1 MLMIRTRFAPSPTGY
16 LHIGG
21 ARTALF
27 SWLFA
32 RRHQGRFVLRIE
44 DTDAVRS
51 TQEAIQAILDGMSWM
66 GLDWDE
72 GPFYQTDRYDLY
84 RNEAARLLEE
94 GKAYKC
100 YCTAEELE
108 AKRKQALEEGKT
120 PRYDRTCRERS
131 DQPEGK
137 PFTLRFKA
145 PLEGATTVNDLVQG
159 EVTFQH
165 EELDDIIIQRT
176 DGSPTYNFCVVIDDA
191 SMEITH
197 IIRGNDHLSNTP
209 KQILLYQALGFPVP
223 YFAHIPLILGQDR
236 SKLSKRHTATSVTS
250 YRDEGYLPEAL
261 VNYLV
266 RLGWSHG
273 DQEIFTLQEMIE
285 NFSLEGVGKSS
296 GVFDTEKLL
305 WLNQHYIKEAD
316 PQRLA
321 GLLTP
326 LLKERYEQL
335 CSPVTGEAVDEHST
349 WLQRIIQLQQE
360 RSKTLIEMADA
371 LNYYF
376 AEKLE
381 YDEKAAKKNL
391 RPVAADLLEEFL
403 PQLEAIETFDTDVL
417 ENTMRQFLEA
427 KELKMVKI
435 AQPIRVAITGGSASP
450 GLFDVMAALGK
461 TAVIQRIQ
469 QAIHWIRTER

>member
-1 MLMIRTRFAPSPTGY
+1 MIRTRFAPSPTGY

-32 RRHQGRFVLRIE
+32 RRHQGSFVLRIE

-51 TQEAIQAILDGMSWM
+51 TEEAIQAILDGMSWM

-84 RNEAARLLEE
+84 RSEAARLLEA

-100 YCTAEELE
+100 YCTAEELD
-108 AKRKQALEEGKT
+108 AKRKQASEEGKT

-131 DQPEGK
+131 DRHEEQQ

-165 EELDDIIIQRT
+165 EDLDDIIIQRT

-197 IIRGNDHLSNTP
+197 VIRGNDHLSNTP
-209 KQILLYQALGFPVP
+209 KQILLYQALDFPVP
-223 YFAHIPLILGQDR
+223 HFAHIPLILGQDR

-273 DQEIFTLQEMIE
+273 DQEIFTVREMIDR
-285 NFSLEGVGKSS
+285 FSLEGVGKSP
-296 GVFDTEKLL
+296 GIFDTEKLL
-305 WLNQHYIKEAD
+305 WLNQHYLKEAE
-316 PQRLA
+316 PAGIAQLLFPYLQKNYVPLTSACTPEERLSA
-321 GLLTP
+321 D
-326 LLKERYEQL
+326 
-335 CSPVTGEAVDEHST
+335 SP
-349 WLQRIIQLQQE
+349 WLHDIIRLQQE
-360 RSKTLIEMADA
+360 RSKTLVEMAAD
-371 LNYYF
+371 LDYYF
-376 AEKLE
+376 LNRVE
-381 YDEKAAKKNL
+381 YQEKARKKIL
-391 RPVAADLLEEFL
+391 RPVAADLLEKI
-403 PQLEAIETFDTDVL
+403 LEPLETAETFSPDAL
-417 ENTMRQFLEA
+417 EQLMREFMERH
-427 KELKMVKI
+427 ELKLVKI
-435 AQPIRVAITGGSASP
+435 AQPIRVALTGGTASP
-450 GLFDVMAALGK
+450 GLFDVMSLLGK
-461 TAVIQRIQ
+461 TCVIQRIQ

>member
-1 MLMIRTRFAPSPTGY
+1 MIRTRFAPSPTGY

-32 RRHQGRFVLRIE
+32 RRHQGSFVLRIE

-72 GPFYQTDRYDLY
+72 GPFYQTQRYDLY
-84 RNEAARLLEE
+84 RKEAARLLEE

-108 AKRKQALEEGKT
+108 AKRKLALEEGKT

-131 DQPEGK
+131 DQPKGQ

-145 PLEGATTVNDLVQG
+145 PLEGSTTVRDMVQG
-159 EVTFQH
+159 DVTFQH
-165 EELDDIIIQRT
+165 GDLDDIIIQRT

-197 IIRGNDHLSNTP
+197 VIRGNDHLSNTP

-273 DQEIFTLQEMIE
+273 DQEIFTLQEMIDH
-285 NFSLEGVGKSS
+285 FSLEGVGKSA

-305 WLNQHYIKEAD
+305 WLNQHYLKVAE

-321 GLLTP
+321 GLLVP
-326 LLKERYEQL
+326 LLQERYETL
-335 CSPVTGEAVDEHST
+335 CSPLTGEIVDERSS
-349 WLQRIIQLQQE
+349 WLQNIIQLQQE
-360 RSKTLIEMADA
+360 RSKTLVDMADA
-371 LNYYF
+371 LGYYF
-376 AEKLE
+376 VSDLT
-381 YDEKAAKKNL
+381 YDENAAKKNL

-403 PQLEAIETFDTDVL
+403 PELEALDTFETGNL
-417 ENTMRQFLEA
+417 EETMRQFLET
-427 KELKMVKI
+427 KEIKMVKI

-450 GLFDVMAALGK
+450 GLFDVMSSLGK
-461 TAVIQRIQ
+461 RKVIQRIQ
-469 QAIHWIRTER
+469 EAIEWIRTKR

>member
-1 MLMIRTRFAPSPTGY
+1 MIRTRFAPSPTGY

-32 RRHQGRFVLRIE
+32 RRHQGSFVLRVE

-72 GPFYQTDRYDLY
+72 GPFYQTDRYELY
-84 RNEAARLLEE
+84 RQEAARLLEE

-108 AKRKQALEEGKT
+108 AKRQQAIEEGRT

-131 DQPEGK
+131 DQPEGQ

-145 PLEGATTVNDLVQG
+145 PLEGATTVKDLVQG
-159 EVTFQH
+159 DVTFQH
-165 EELDDIIIQRT
+165 EDLDDLIIQRT

-197 IIRGNDHLSNTP
+197 VIRGNDHLSNTP

-223 YFAHIPLILGQDR
+223 HFAHIPLILGQDR
-236 SKLSKRHTATSVTS
+236 AKLSKRHTATSVTS

-273 DQEIFTLQEMIE
+273 DQEIFSPQEMIDH
-285 NFSLEGVGKSS
+285 FSLEGVGKSA

-305 WLNQHYIKEAD
+305 WLNQHYIKEAE

-321 GLLTP
+321 GLLMP
-326 LLKERYEQL
+326 LLTERHEQL
-335 CSPVTGEAVDEHST
+335 NSPLTGETVDENSE

-360 RSKTLIEMADA
+360 RSKTLVEMADA
-371 LNYYF
+371 LGYYF
-376 AEKLE
+376 ADELV

-403 PQLEAIETFDTDVL
+403 PQLEALENFDTKSL
-417 ENTMRQFLEA
+417 EETMRQFLEA

-435 AQPIRVAITGGSASP
+435 AQPIRVGITGGSASP
-450 GLFDVMAALGK
+450 GLFDVMAALGEDTVVK
-461 TAVIQRIQ
+461 RIG
-469 QAIHWIRTER
+469 QAIDWIRTKR